1 MTTTAD
7 LDGGRPAITKTA
19 ADLDGS
25 GASPPPPSSTP
36 RRRGWLGCLGRRCP
50 GLIRCRRRR
59 RAVGATD
66 PVTACGGGGGGGDGS
81 GGRGFFEFYYFCL
94 PNLFFACGQY
104 KGRFSQAVAPAVMQ
118 KERFLQTFSAMPFL
132 QKERKISM
140 IDPIL
145 YLGMAARWRRRSGCR
160 CCTAR
165 RQRRRACRA
174 SPAPRRP

>member
-25 GASPPPPSSTP
+25 GASPPPLLNTAAAWVARLP
-36 RRRGWLGCLGRRCP
+36 RAALPWADSVP
-50 GLIRCRRRR
+50 
-59 RAVGATD
+59 
-66 PVTACGGGGGGGDGS
+66 PPTACGGGDGSGDGVRGGGGGGGDGS